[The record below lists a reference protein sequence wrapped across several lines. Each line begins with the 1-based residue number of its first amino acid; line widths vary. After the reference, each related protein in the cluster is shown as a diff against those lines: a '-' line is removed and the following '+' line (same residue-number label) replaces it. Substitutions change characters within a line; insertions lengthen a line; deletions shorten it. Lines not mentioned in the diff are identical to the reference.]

1 MRPRPPDG
9 TRLWFPLALVVFEL
23 IVYFSVDMYLPAM
36 RELQNAYGTSERA
49 IQFTV
54 TGWLIGAGTTQLVLG
69 PLSDHFGRRR
79 VLLSGCVIF
88 SMASLA
94 CALIPPLPW
103 FVLLRTLQ
111 GSTICTAFVA
121 GYACV
126 HEIFSTEDAV
136 RTLAWMNSVTVLAP
150 AIGPLLGAGV
160 LAFGTWRTISLLLGL
175 AVLPTIALVHRWMP
189 ETVPEG
195 GTSSLSFPA
204 VFASYRNLLG
214 NLPMMR
220 HLATFCLV
228 FSVMLS
234 WNVTS
239 PFLLVDPL
247 VKDTRQF
254 VQAQAYLYGLFIV
267 GTRLANRWVGT
278 RELSHLVSTGLGLC
292 AVGAVSSLFA
302 TFANPHYLVSTL
314 LFGLTTLGAGI
325 LFPPL
330 FRLTVEHSKAP
341 MGITMAVFSSGMNF
355 FATTATLL
363 VANLNVNSLLRYHVF
378 AFILA
383 ASSLF
388 VHFLPSGSKA
398 KEPRT

>member
-1 MRPRPPDG
+1 MRPTPPDG

-94 CALIPPLPW
+94 CALVPPLPW
-103 FVLLRTLQ
+103 FILLRTLQ

-150 AIGPLLGAGV
+150 AVGPLLGAGV
-160 LAFGTWRTISLLLGL
+160 LAFGSWRTIFLLLGL
-175 AVLPTIALVHRWMP
+175 AVLPALVLVHRWMP

-195 GTSSLSFPA
+195 GTSSLSFPT
-204 VFASYRNLLG
+204 VFASYRSLLG
-214 NLPMMR
+214 NRPMMR
-220 HLATFCLV
+220 NLATFCLV

-234 WNVTS
+234 WNVAS

-247 VKDTRQF
+247 VKDARQF
-254 VQAQAYLYGLFIV
+254 VQAQAYLYGLFIL

-278 RELSHLVSTGLGLC
+278 RELTQLVSIGLGLC
-292 AVGAVSSLFA
+292 GVGAVSSLLA
-302 TFANPHYLVSTL
+302 SIADPHYLVSTL
-314 LFGLTTLGAGI
+314 LFGLTTLGAGL

-330 FRLTVEHSKAP
+330 FRLTVEHSNAP
-341 MGITMAVFSSGMNF
+341 MGITMALFSSGMNF

-363 VANLNVNSLLRYHVF
+363 VATLDVNSLLRYRVF
-378 AFILA
+378 AFFLA
-383 ASSLF
+383 ALSLF